1 MQIRGVRKASA
12 PTRFR
17 SVASF
22 LGLVTASVVCLCAG
36 ALVAVTY
43 EGLPR
48 LIFAGAG
55 FSGYLFF
62 FAHALRELALPRVLV
77 EGSARARRRSPKRT
91 GSSRDK
97 RRPPAGITTSRLR
110 RDVTARRGTSS
121 PSLAIGYRFVA
132 DR

>member
-1 MQIRGVRKASA
+1 MQIRGVREASA

-17 SVASF
+17 SFASF

-48 LIFAGAG
+48 LIVAGAG

-62 FAHALRELALPRVLV
+62 FAHALRELALPKASV
-77 EGSARARRRSPKRT
+77 EVGPLRTMKSKENRFLKKQARHEA
-91 GSSRDK
+91 
-97 RRPPAGITTSRLR
+97 
-110 RDVTARRGTSS
+110 
-121 PSLAIGYRFVA
+121 
-132 DR
+132 

>member
-1 MQIRGVRKASA
+1 MRKAPA

-48 LIFAGAG
+48 LIFAAAG

-62 FAHALRELALPRVLV
+62 FGHALRELALPRVLI
-77 EGSARARRRSPKRT
+77 E
-91 GSSRDK
+91 
-97 RRPPAGITTSRLR
+97 RRPGPDGEVRGEPAPRKVTSAAGRN
-110 RDVTARRGTSS
+110 RDLG
-121 PSLAIGYRFVA
+121 LAA
-132 DR
+132 

>member
-1 MQIRGVRKASA
+1 MQIHSVRKASA

-22 LGLVTASVVCLCAG
+22 LGLVTASVICLWAG

-55 FSGYLFF
+55 FSGYLFY

-77 EGSARARRRSPKRT
+77 EGRPGPDGEVRRELLFQKAGKSA
-91 GSSRDK
+91 
-97 RRPPAGITTSRLR
+97 
-110 RDVTARRGTSS
+110 
-121 PSLAIGYRFVA
+121 YRNHVLSA
-132 DR
+132 AA

>member
-1 MQIRGVRKASA
+1 MQIPGVRKASA

-43 EGLPR
+43 EGVLR

-62 FAHALRELALPRVLV
+62 FAHALKELGLPSTISGDAPDGEVRQQPVL
-77 EGSARARRRSPKRT
+77 RPKR
-91 GSSRDK
+91 K
-97 RRPPAGITTSRLR
+97 AAGRNHDIT
-110 RDVTARRGTSS
+110 
-121 PSLAIGYRFVA
+121 LAA
-132 DR
+132 